1 MRLAQPPGSSGH
13 GPAGSPVEHPDK
25 ARRAR
30 RAGDQQGR
38 LPSTSGPAW
47 TGSPAS
53 YWSCREPLIPWSA
66 CNFRAPPRSSPAR
79 SSDGSTA
86 SAV

>member
-53 YWSCREPLIPWSA
+53 YWSCREPLIPW
-66 CNFRAPPRSSPAR
+66 
-79 SSDGSTA
+79 
-86 SAV
+86 